1 MKGSRQFRTSAR
13 QSGVRAHPYGTVTVL
28 VTFVS
33 VQTPSEL
40 VQRVKLP
47 ATHAHFGARV
57 RLHNFVERT
66 APPLG
71 YRLGPGDSDAKAR
84 GHRELYVGIPNLEK
98 CRWNI
103 TGSQH
108 NIRMVKWVRGA
119 GRGGYLRDH
128 WIPASEARVQEP
140 DPNIM
145 DIKCRLCKPE
155 GQFKIR
161 YNKKKQRIPG
171 SGIVWICTTKTGWKH
186 HVLFHTKWIRKD
198 GRLVR
203 WIRQGWY
210 M

>member
-1 MKGSRQFRTSAR
+1 MTGSSQFSRSAR
-13 QSGVRAHPYGTVTVL
+13 QSGVHAHPYGTVTVL

-40 VQRVKLP
+40 GQRVKLP
-47 ATHAHFGARV
+47 ATHAHFCARV
-57 RLHNFVERT
+57 SLHNFVERT

-84 GHRELYVGIPNLEK
+84 GHWELYVGIPNLEN

-103 TGSQH
+103 TASQH
-108 NIRMVKWVRGA
+108 NIRMVKWVRA
-119 GRGGYLRDH
+119 ARGNYC
-128 WIPASEARVQEP
+128 WVPESESGGCEP
-140 DPNIM
+140 DHLWM
-145 DIKCRLCKPE
+145 DKKCRLCKPE

-171 SGIVWICTTKTGWKH
+171 SGIVWITTTKGGWEH

-198 GRLVR
+198 GRLCR
-203 WIRQGWY
+203 WIKRGL
-210 M
+210 